1 MSGKLFV
8 VATPIGNLQDITFRA
23 VEVLKSVS
31 VIVSEDTR
39 VSVKLLNHY
48 GIKKK
53 LISNFKEN
61 EAKRV
66 DEIVEI
72 LESGEDVALISDAGT
87 PLISDPGQILV
98 KKIKEKGLQAIPI
111 PGASSVVTALS
122 VSGFKDT
129 PFVFYGFFPKKE
141 GEKMKIVEELKTFPY
156 TSIFF
161 EAPHRIK
168 KTLKLF
174 YENLSERDVFVAREM
189 TKKFE
194 SFMVNPDIEEVP
206 EKGEFVVIL
215 SPPKRKTKEINEK
228 KIEERYK
235 ELVKKGLSHSK
246 VAKELSK
253 EFKISKRLLYNTLLS
268 EGD

>member
-1 MSGKLFV
+1 MRGKLFI

-23 VEVLKSVS
+23 IEVLKSVS

-39 VSVKLLNHY
+39 VSSKLLNHY

-66 DEIVEI
+66 DEIVKM
-72 LESGEDVALISDAGT
+72 LENGEDVAIISDAGT

-98 KKIKEKGLQAIPI
+98 QKVRERGGEAIPI
-111 PGASSVVTALS
+111 PGPSSVVSALS
-122 VSGFKDT
+122 ASGFKDT
-129 PFVFYGFFPKKE
+129 PFIFYGFFPKKE
-141 GEKMKIVEELKTFPY
+141 GEKMKIVEELKNFPH
-156 TSIFF
+156 TAIFF
-161 EAPHRIK
+161 EAPFRIK
-168 KTLKLF
+168 KTLNLF
-174 YENLSERDVFVAREM
+174 YENFSERDVFLAREM

-194 SFMVNPDIEEVP
+194 SLLINPDVEEVP

-215 SPPKRKTKEINEK
+215 SPPKRKQKEVSK
-228 KIEERYK
+228 KEIEERYR
-235 ELVKKGLSHSK
+235 ELIKKGLSHSMA
-246 VAKELSK
+246 AKELSK
-253 EFKISKRLLYNTLLS
+253 EFKVSKRLLYNTLLL